1 MLTSGLDSRLELAL
15 LLPVLVDGDALS
27 LVHIPSEIRH
37 ARPPGGWESGGCGA
51 WIRTKDLRVMS
62 PTSCRCS
69 TPRFELYPGLFHAP
83 SQGIPHLLRKAGL
96 WIASERTLLH
106 KSGRIFSGAASL
118 RGRAR
123 GRMRRRGLRRR

>member
-69 TPRFELYPGLFHAP
+69 TPRFELYPRLFP
-83 SQGIPHLLRKAGL
+83 LPWR
-96 WIASERTLLH
+96 
-106 KSGRIFSGAASL
+106 AA
-118 RGRAR
+118 AR
-123 GRMRRRGLRRR
+123 VKGEQKPPATGLRAWSRGTSSHSVWRSRSAAPLPRRPSHW